1 MCHEGNLVVHLC
13 FDGQPKPKF
22 RYSPAVR
29 MGPFIK
35 TAGMVGLSAETGDL
49 VLGGAAVEFRQVLSN
64 LDTFMAENALAKR
77 HLTSAT
83 IYTTAFHRFAEINQI
98 WDAYF
103 DAAERLPARS
113 AVGVSQ
119 LPVGAQIE
127 ADFLFYAPEGGYA
140 A

>member
-1 MCHEGNLVVHLC
+1 MHLR
-13 FDGQPKPKF
+13 FEGQPKPKF

-29 MGPFIK
+29 MGPFVK
-35 TAGMVGLSAETGDL
+35 TAGMVGLSPDTGDL
-49 VLGGAAVEFRQVLSN
+49 VTGGAAAEFRQVLNN
-64 LDTFMAENALAKR
+64 LDTLMAENALVKR

-83 IYTTAFHRFAEINQI
+83 IYTTVFHRFPEINRI

-103 DAAERLPARS
+103 DAAEALPARS
-113 AVGVSQ
+113 AVGVSH

-127 ADFLFYAPEGGYA
+127 ADFLFYAPGDGRA